1 MFQSHSESNRLSSPK
16 AAISGRRSWRRSL
29 GDGADTLNPEENVHA
44 SLMGLAVD
52 YLTRF
57 MTGAPAEDA
66 FCISLRGAKRI
77 SEEKRAKKLLSSIKE
92 LDDTSITNA
101 IKLSGSDVA
110 FAQTSWGISR
120 FKTSLLTAI
129 R

>member
-1 MFQSHSESNRLSSPK
+1 M
-16 AAISGRRSWRRSL
+16 
-29 GDGADTLNPEENVHA
+29 NPEENVHA